1 MVDTQKN
8 ISVHLSRCSDTFG
21 QGLFSIFIMFI
32 NNIIISYMSHFLLA
46 NPNLIKLEEIQVRP

>member
-32 NNIIISYMSHFLLA
+32 NNIIISYISHFLLV
-46 NPNLIKLEEIQVRP
+46 NPNLIKPDEIQVRP